1 VFLRAQLD
9 FLKYLLTKAQT
20 AYDHLILEDPNLR
33 QLRSDAKR
41 FAAVSE
47 INAEIEKDDHMYEPG
62 DDVDLQW
69 WMDYLVE
76 IFSGDPET
84 IERIARVIDVEKSV
98 SLGLGLGESG

>member
-1 VFLRAQLD
+1 VLLRAQLD

-20 AYDHLILEDPNLR
+20 TYDHLILEDPNSR

-47 INAEIEKDDHMYEPG
+47 IIAEIENDDYRYEPG

-69 WMDYLVE
+69 WMDVLLE
-76 IFSGDPET
+76 IFSEDPET
-84 IERIARVIDVEKSV
+84 LERLARVSDVEKSM
-98 SLGLGLGESG
+98 SLAGRRRD